1 MVVMLSEAY
10 AIHEPVLKTTP
21 EKYGEIFRDRM
32 VMSGLLTGADYVQAL
47 RLRRQLA
54 AEVDGVL
61 GRYDVLV
68 TASGWTPAP
77 ELGRVPKFYLFE
89 KPLLTSAFDATGHPA
104 MTVCNGFSPGGLRS
118 EERRLGKECVHT
130 CRCRG

>member
-1 MVVMLSEAY
+1 MRIGVIRHFYDGDEHADADVKGAMEAALKVLADLGAAVEDVRLSPLHDYHACCMVVMLSEAY

-54 AEVDGVL
+54 AEVDGVD
-61 GRYDVLV
+61 RKS
-68 TASGWTPAP
+68 T
-77 ELGRVPKFYLFE
+77 
-89 KPLLTSAFDATGHPA
+89 
-104 MTVCNGFSPGGLRS
+104 
-118 EERRLGKECVHT
+118 RLNSSH
-130 CRCRG
+130 

>member
-1 MVVMLSEAY
+1 
-10 AIHEPVLKTTP
+10 
-21 EKYGEIFRDRM
+21 M

-77 ELGRVPKFYLFE
+77 DLRRVPKSYLFE
-89 KPLLTSAFDATGHPA
+89 KPLLTSALDATGHPA
-104 MTVCNGFSPGGLRS
+104 MTVCNGFSPGGLPVGLHNVCAALEADIGTACCS
-118 EERRLGKECVHT
+118 ELGGKT
-130 CRCRG
+130 